1 LRILKYS
8 IISVLL
14 VILYFLWLEKNY
26 FYNSLNNTNQ
36 KNISLNNQI
45 KSLNNKL
52 IQKQN
57 DIKKLKQK
65 EKIAKLKE
73 KNKVEK
79 KVIKIILPKN
89 DIDYSKIIPKEEYN
103 LEENYYNKKINKKDD
118 IKIVPS
124 ITLDEQ
130 NNVDIIKVN
139 IKTKF

>member
-1 LRILKYS
+1 MRILKYS